1 MTSDS
6 VSLMTPTR
14 KVQTAVRHHLGPG
27 SVGEA
32 IRLLRHRTRLTRD
45 TLASAVGVSA
55 GAISNYENDISAAP
69 AATLRRLVIVFA
81 EALDADP
88 SELWDQL
95 GDILDRQ
102 REEQQPRRESRRAKA
117 G

>member
-1 MTSDS
+1 MTTAR
-6 VSLMTPTR
+6 TPSR
-14 KVQTAVRHHLGPG
+14 TARHHLGPS

-32 IRLLRHRTRLTRD
+32 IRLLRHRARLTRD
-45 TLASAVGVSA
+45 ALATGVGVSA
-55 GAISNYENDISAAP
+55 GAISNYENDVSAAP
-69 AATLRRLVIVFA
+69 AATLRRLAVVFS

-88 SELWDQL
+88 SELWEQL

-102 REEQQPRRESRRAKA
+102 SEEQRPRRASRAAKA